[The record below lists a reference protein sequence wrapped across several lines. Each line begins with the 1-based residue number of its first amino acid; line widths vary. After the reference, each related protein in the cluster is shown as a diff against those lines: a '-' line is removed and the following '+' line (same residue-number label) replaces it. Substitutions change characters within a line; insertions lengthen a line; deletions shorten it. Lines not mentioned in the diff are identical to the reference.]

1 MMNQPPQTRDEQ
13 GSDHDLLIR
22 LKENLIYFQDHVI
35 GEIRD
40 AEKRSEEKFAKANGE
55 LCVQSKRIGE
65 CEKDIIRKQGQC
77 DTIAQSTGNIK
88 SMFDAYVVSNA
99 KAFDALKEET
109 KAKIESMNEQ
119 HRKDMATAITLTS
132 IVIGLIT
139 FLVGK
144 FVV

>member
-1 MMNQPPQTRDEQ
+1 MNQIPQNREEQ
-13 GSDHDLLIR
+13 GSDHDVLIR
-22 LKENLIYFQDHVI
+22 LKENLVYFQDHVI

-40 AEKRSEEKFAKANGE
+40 AEKRSEDRHTKINGE
-55 LCVQSKRIGE
+55 LCLQSKRIGE

-77 DTIAQSTGNIK
+77 DTMAQSTLNLK
-88 SMFDAYVVSNA
+88 EALDAYISSNA
-99 KAFDALKEET
+99 KAFDAFKEET
-109 KAKIESMNEQ
+109 KTKIETMNEQ